1 MNGPVTS
8 ILLDSVILIDHLNS
22 IPAATSYLELA
33 YRHAVVSVVTRAE
46 VLVGYNPAANQEAL
60 DLLES
65 FPLLDITKEVA
76 DLAARLRRENRW
88 KLPDAFQA
96 AIAQTHKLQLA
107 TRNTKDFD
115 PAKHAFVTIPY
126 SIAAKA
132 PD

>member
-1 MNGPVTS
+1 MSGHVTS

-22 IPAATSYLELA
+22 IPAATSYLELV
-33 YRHAVVSVVTRAE
+33 YRHAAVSVVTRAE
-46 VLVGYNPAANQEAL
+46 VLVGYTPAANQEAV
-60 DLLES
+60 DLLDS
-65 FPLLDITKEVA
+65 FPLLDITKGIA
-76 DLAARLRRENRW
+76 DLTALLRREHRW

-115 PAKHAFVTIPY
+115 PARHAFVTIPY

-132 PD
+132 